1 MKSLLELKALFL
13 FLFFCMT
20 FKMSFAQGL
29 AFKGEGVG
37 IDKRG
42 SYDVFD
48 KKSPVFA
55 EQLELNFQ
63 LSYLDYIP
71 FGYIFSLVDQSTHQA
86 YNLIYLTNDGRGYLK
101 FNLEGKENL
110 ATFELDHE
118 KLLNKDWFNVSIL
131 FSLQEKRIVIKI
143 DDKSHSIRKTGLA
156 NTFIPSLVFGLNKN
170 SVDIPTYAIRNLTVK
185 GSNKHF
191 FFSLNESKGSFV
203 HNEQGEIIGKANN
216 PIWMI
221 NNAYYWKKRFV
232 FKSRKVSGSNFDKQ
246 RQSMLFFDSD
256 SITYLNLRN
265 YTTSGTRFY
274 NVSPVASKLGTN
286 FFDESSGHLYSYEVV
301 APFQGAGTIA
311 MFDMNQSRW
320 QAISQSTLGMQLHH
334 HAGYFDKKRH
344 RYLIFGGFGN
354 QKYNGETFAFDLD
367 KKVWDTLSLKG
378 DRILPRYFTSSA
390 CDTIKQLLY
399 VFGGAGNES
408 GDQTLGRRYFYDLY
422 RVDLRNQ
429 TIRKM
434 WDLSWDK
441 ENMVPTR
448 NMIIANDTSLYAL
461 CYPEYIAKS
470 ALKLYKFS
478 IRNGTHQIFGDSIPI
493 FSDKITTNACL
504 YYNAILKEFYCT
516 VQEFEDNGSSVTTLY
531 SLSAP
536 PIEHSSLSLYK
547 PGRKLSLQWIFMS
560 FVIFCVAM
568 YVLFRWKN
576 LKKHI
581 QKPSVGILKEPEKQ
595 MDRAN
600 AIYLFGQFTLYDR
613 RGKDITYLL
622 SNRLKQT
629 FLLILQYSSREGI
642 SSALLSEKIWPGK
655 EDNNVKN
662 LRGVTLNQLR
672 KVLQE
677 LDGIELVFDK
687 GNFRIKKQESC
698 YCDLIELDQLMAD
711 QKGNRNIRQIH
722 HILQRGDFLFG
733 IDFPVTDLFKESVTE
748 KLTNKFSG

>member
-1 MKSLLELKALFL
+1 
-13 FLFFCMT
+13 MT

-48 KKSPVFA
+48 KKSLVFA
-55 EQLELNFQ
+55 ERFELNFQ
-63 LSYLDYIP
+63 LSYPDYIP
-71 FGYIFSLVDQSTHQA
+71 FGYIFSLVDQPTNQA
-86 YNLIYLTNDGRGYLK
+86 YNLIYLTNDRKGYLK

-110 ATFELDHE
+110 ATFELDQE
-118 KLLNKDWFNVSIL
+118 KLLNKDWFNVSIFFL
-131 FSLQEKRIVIKI
+131 LQEKRIVIKI
-143 DDKSHSIRKTGLA
+143 DGKSHSITKTDLA
-156 NTFIPSLVFGLNKN
+156 GTFIPSLVFGLNKN
-170 SVDIPTYAIRNLTVK
+170 SVDVPTYAIRNLTVK
-185 GSNKHF
+185 GGNKHYF
-191 FFSLNESKGSFV
+191 FPLNESKGSFV
-203 HNEQGEIIGKANN
+203 HNEQGEIIGKVNN
-216 PIWMI
+216 PVWII

-265 YTTSGTRFY
+265 YTTSSARFY
-274 NVSPVASKLGTN
+274 NVSPVTSKLGTN
-286 FFDESSGHLYSYEVV
+286 FFDAASGHLYSYEVV

-311 MFDMNQSRW
+311 MFDMNQNRW
-320 QAISQSTLGMQLHH
+320 EAISQSTLGMQLHH
-334 HAGYFDKKRH
+334 HAGYFDKKRN

-367 KKVWDTLSLKG
+367 KKIWDTLSLKG
-378 DRILPRYFTSSA
+378 DRILPRYFTSLA
-390 CDTIKQLLY
+390 CDTTKESLY

-441 ENMVPTR
+441 GNMVPTR
-448 NMIIANDTSLYAL
+448 NMVIANDTSLYAL
-461 CYPEYIAKS
+461 CYPEYIARS

-493 FSDKITTNACL
+493 FSDKIATNACL
-504 YYNAILKEFYCT
+504 YYNATLKEFYCT
-516 VQEFEDNGSSVTTLY
+516 VQEFEDNGFSVTTLY

-536 PIEHSSLSLYK
+536 PIEYADLLMYK
-547 PGRKLSLQWIFMS
+547 PQRSLSLQWIFIS
-560 FVIFCVAM
+560 FVIFCAAM
-568 YVLFRWKN
+568 CILFSRKY
-576 LKKHI
+576 LKKHRV
-581 QKPSVGILKEPEKQ
+581 QKPSVAILKAPEKQ

-600 AIYLFGQFTLYDR
+600 AIYLFGQFILYDR

-629 FLLILQYSSREGI
+629 FLLILQYSFGDGI
-642 SSALLSEKIWPGK
+642 SSAELSEKIWPGK
-655 EDNNVKN
+655 EDLNVKN

-687 GNFRIKKQESC
+687 GNFRIKMQESC
-698 YCDLIELDQLMAD
+698 YCDLAELNQLMAD
-711 QKGNRNIRQIH
+711 QKGNKNTRQIH

-733 IDFPVTDLFKESVTE
+733 VEFPATDLFKESVRA
-748 KLTNKFSG
+748 KLADKFFE